1 MTRNLSLL
9 WITILFLIILF
20 FVLAGVSSFPK
31 REASV
36 AHSEPV
42 YYSDQ
47 VAVLMYHH
55 IEEATT
61 PGLSSIAVRDF
72 EKQMHLLKE
81 NGFQVISMEQYAR
94 YMLDGAPVPDN
105 AVLLTFDDGYESFY
119 SHAYPILRK
128 YHYPA
133 TNFVIVSSIDDRN
146 RQGIP
151 KLTWEQMREMQ
162 KSGMSFYNH
171 TFDAHRYGQIDS
183 SGHKGAVLSQP
194 LYLEDQNRMETAT
207 EYVRRV
213 SNDLEAAE
221 RRLREE
227 LSNERGVIAFP
238 YGQYDQEHTLKIMQE
253 LDIELA
259 FTIQPGIN
267 TRSDRIGRRINAGVA
282 EQSPEK
288 LIAQL
293 KALNGAS
300 YSESRE

>member
-1 MTRNLSLL
+1 MTRSLSLL

-20 FVLAGVSSFPK
+20 FLLAGDSSFPK

-36 AHSEPV
+36 AQSEPV

-55 IEEATT
+55 LETETT
-61 PGLSSIAVRDF
+61 PGLSSLAVRDF
-72 EKQMHLLKE
+72 QKQMHLLKE
-81 NGFQVISMEQYAR
+81 NGFHVISMEQYAR
-94 YMLDGAPVPDN
+94 YMMESAPVPDN

-171 TFDAHRYGQIDS
+171 TFDSHRYGRIDS
-183 SGHKGAVLSQP
+183 SGHKGTVLSHP
-194 LYLEDQNRMETAT
+194 LYLEDHGRMETTT
-207 EYVRRV
+207 EYIRRV

-227 LSNERGVIAFP
+227 LSNEMGIIAFP
-238 YGQYDQEHTLKIMQE
+238 YGQYDQEHTLKIMQK

-267 TRSDRIGRRINAGVA
+267 TRSDRFGRRINAGGGD
-282 EQSPEK
+282 QSPEQ

-293 KALNGAS
+293 KALNDPS
-300 YSESRE
+300 FSTE